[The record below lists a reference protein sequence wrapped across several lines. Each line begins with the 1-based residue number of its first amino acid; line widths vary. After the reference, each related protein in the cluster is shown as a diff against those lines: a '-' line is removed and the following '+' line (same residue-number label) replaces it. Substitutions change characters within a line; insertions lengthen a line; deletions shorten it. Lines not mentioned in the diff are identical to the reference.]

1 MCKWKYLN
9 WQHYFVR
16 IFTFCL
22 FVEVRN
28 VYTFI
33 WADSL
38 GADAVTHST
47 LVNPNHSESPVICS
61 PTNKKSQIYSTN
73 TYQIINKNM

>member
-16 IFTFCL
+16 IFTFCI

-28 VYTFI
+28 IYTLI

-38 GADAVTHST
+38 GADAVNHST
-47 LVNPNHSESPVICS
+47 LVNPNHSESRVIAVHLQIKRAKYIVLT
-61 PTNKKSQIYSTN
+61 PTK
-73 TYQIINKNM
+73 